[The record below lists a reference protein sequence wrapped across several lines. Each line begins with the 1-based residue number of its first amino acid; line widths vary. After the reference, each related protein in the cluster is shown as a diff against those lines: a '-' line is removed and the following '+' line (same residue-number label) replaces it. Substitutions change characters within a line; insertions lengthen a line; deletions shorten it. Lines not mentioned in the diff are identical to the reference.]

1 MKRLFHKLNLETEKK
16 ITYEQTHRK
25 CFFQKDFVRMQWNR
39 SKIPKITTELNVVQI
54 VVMESKQHQKK
65 IQTIMVHENIIVKQ
79 KKDGSLCWIDYE
91 NSILEIIHNTQYGEG
106 IRLIKCFDQFEMFG
120 DLDRLMCVLKKFTI
134 QLEFPNHYQILKKIS
149 SNDKAEV
156 FRIRSRKD
164 KNDFQCKIYNKKL
177 INATIEVT
185 LEKELRILRRINDEN
200 VQKYI
205 ETFENQDQ
213 IIIVQ
218 ELIIGGN
225 LDQYLLKWPLL
236 SEEKAS
242 KLFFKLF
249 KSLAYLHSKGVMHR
263 DLKPE
268 NIGLRLNG
276 NLDNPCIT
284 SFGLADTVRITH
296 DSDSDE
302 DAPNHLFQRCG
313 TPGFVAPEILK
324 NQEYNCKVD
333 VYSVGIILYYSLT
346 GKKPFDS
353 QNYREIIEKNE
364 EGIVDLQPL
373 KLTKEG
379 IHFIESILQPDPKER
394 ITSQM
399 ALNHIWFRNE
409 KISKLMELKVNTK
422 MKNIQFKSPQ
432 YRQSIQNHKNLPPLL
447 SIKQGL
453 DQPYGSPRLSQLTSA
468 QRSSLYTNSTHRISN
483 LNVSFSPK
491 DINSINSIPQ
501 SQYHSLYTKLNQPS
515 PSLLTN
521 SQRPSQ
527 SLSFQYPFM
536 KQKVKHKVID
546 EN

>member
-91 NSILEIIHNTQYGEG
+91 NSILEMIHNAQYGDG

-134 QLEFPNHYQILKKIS
+134 QLENFRIIIKFLRRLVPMIKQ
-149 SNDKAEV
+149 
-156 FRIRSRKD
+156 RIRSRKD

-302 DAPNHLFQRCG
+302 DVPKYLFQRCG

-364 EGIVDLQPL
+364 EGIVDLSPL

-447 SIKQGL
+447 AIKQGL

-468 QRSSLYTNSTHRISN
+468 QRSSLYTNSTRRISN

-491 DINSINSIPQ
+491 DINSIPQ
-501 SQYHSLYTKLNQPS
+501 SQHHSLYTKLNQPS

>member
-1 MKRLFHKLNLETEKK
+1 MKRLFHKLNLDTEKK
-16 ITYEQTHRK
+16 IIYEQTHRK

-54 VVMESKQHQKK
+54 VVMESKKHQKK

-91 NSILEIIHNTQYGEG
+91 NSILENIHSTQYGEG

-120 DLDRLMCVLKKFTI
+120 DLERLMCVLKKFTI
-134 QLEFPNHYQILKKIS
+134 QLEFPNHYQILKKIN

-156 FRIRSRKD
+156 FRIRSKKD
-164 KNDFQCKIYNKKL
+164 KNDYQCKIYNKKL
-177 INATIEVT
+177 INTTIEIT
-185 LEKELRILRRINDEN
+185 LERELRILRRINDEN
-200 VQKYI
+200 IQKYI

-284 SFGLADTVRITH
+284 SFSLADTVRITD
-296 DSDSDE
+296 DSDSD
-302 DAPNHLFQRCG
+302 DDTPNYLFQRCG

-364 EGIVDLQPL
+364 EGIVDIQLL

-379 IHFIESILQPDPKER
+379 IHFMESILQSDPKER

-399 ALNHIWFRNE
+399 ALNHVWFRNE
-409 KISKLMELKVNTK
+409 KISKLMELKVNSK
-422 MKNIQFKSPQ
+422 LKKIQFKSPQ
-432 YRQSIQNHKNLPPLL
+432 YRQSIQNQKNLPPLL
-447 SIKQGL
+447 AIKQGL
-453 DQPYGSPRLSQLTSA
+453 DQTYGSPRLSQLTNG

-491 DINSINSIPQ
+491 DINSIPKQ
-501 SQYHSLYTKLNQPS
+501 QYHSLYTKLNEPS
-515 PSLLTN
+515 PSLLAN
-521 SQRPSQ
+521 SSRPSQ
-527 SLSFQYPFM
+527 ALSLQYPFM
-536 KQKVKHKVID
+536 KLKIKHKLID